1 MNNIPIGT
9 KVVDKFDSRTIGT
22 VVSDK
27 FDMIGGTG
35 YYVIRLD
42 EGHWTEGRRMFISH
56 IVIHESN
63 LREVAPKTLQFK
75 EVYG

>member
-27 FDMIGGTG
+27 FDMTGGTG
-35 YYVIRLD
+35 YYVICLD
-42 EGHWTEGRRMFISH
+42 EGRWTEGRQMFISH
-56 IVIHESN
+56 IVMHETN
-63 LREVAPKTLQFK
+63 IKVTQPIKPRYVEVL
-75 EVYG
+75 G